1 MIKALIKLILI
12 NIACFITVRLLLYA
26 LNLYIDFKPIIIKI
40 ILIIWLVIA
49 IVLSVLLLFK
59 LKASNF
65 VFPENLIGRITNVV
79 FIVVF
84 ICFETTMLKLDGS
97 GVERGTSLYHE
108 TFAPVLRSFISLV
121 LLLIAERIH

>member
-12 NIACFITVRLLLYA
+12 NITCFITVRLLLYA

-40 ILIIWLVIA
+40 ILIVWLVIA

-65 VFPENLIGRITNVV
+65 VFPENLIGRIINVV
-79 FIVVF
+79 FIVIF
-84 ICFETTMLKLDGS
+84 ICCEATILKLNIL
-97 GVERGTSLYHE
+97 GVEGGTSLYHE
-108 TFAPVLRSFISLV
+108 MSIPVLRSFMSMI